1 LSALIP
7 KRDGPKARSAP
18 NQCRSTT
25 RSPDVHDD
33 PRNPELIVGVFTH
46 ALAIHHRLQTG
57 RSPVVLTYGEDAEG
71 FAGRLFRVIVA
82 ALIVH
87 LLAVAIVPASVDA
100 LLGRIPALDQPPLAW
115 LGLALM
121 ALGGVLTMLSQ
132 WSMRISWKIG
142 IPEAQ
147 DAPLVTSGLYA
158 VSRNPVYVGMM
169 TALIGT
175 GLAVPNV
182 VSAALALSAW
192 ISISYQIRMEE
203 AHLSGAFGEAYLP
216 YCWRVRRWL

>member
-1 LSALIP
+1 MFTTIPAILMLVVGAFTLALS
-7 KRDGPKARSAP
+7 
-18 NQCRSTT
+18 
-25 RSPDVHDD
+25 VH
-33 PRNPELIVGVFTH
+33 R
-46 ALAIHHRLQTG
+46 RLQTG
-57 RSPVVLTYGEDAEG
+57 RSPVVLTYGDDAEG
-71 FAGRLFRVIVA
+71 FAGRLFRWIVA
-82 ALIVH
+82 ALVAH
-87 LLAVAIVPASVDA
+87 LLAAAIVPAGVDTVV
-100 LLGRIPALDQPPLAW
+100 GRIPALDQPPLAW

-132 WSMRISWKIG
+132 WSMRDSWKIG

-158 VSRNPVYVGMM
+158 FSRNPIYVGMV

-175 GLAVPNV
+175 VLAVPNV

-203 AHLSGAFGEAYLP
+203 SHLSGAFGEAYRQ
-216 YCWRVRRWL
+216 YCQRVRRWF